1 MNQNCMIESSELRDA
16 IAARQIVGGKM
27 QLGELVELVA
37 SILPEEEVSDT
48 VRALFDSGLVSFA
61 RLLSRDQREALQQQ
75 D

>member
-1 MNQNCMIESSELRDA
+1 MNQNCEIESSELQDA
-16 IAARQIVGGKM
+16 IAARQILGGKM

-48 VRALFDSGLVSFA
+48 VCALFDSGLVSFA
-61 RLLSRDQREALQQQ
+61 RILSRDQREALQKR